1 MQRGNY
7 ANHHNKKKII
17 INTASRSQIF
27 LFILQTL
34 FSFGRHIGGGGN
46 RTEAVLVGVEAHE
59 EGGRRTTAV
68 FQRSNYLSIYLL
80 DL

>member
-27 LFILQTL
+27 LFFL
-34 FSFGRHIGGGGN
+34 SFGRHIGGGGN

>member
-1 MQRGNY
+1 MQTY
-7 ANHHNKKKII
+7 
-17 INTASRSQIF
+17 
-27 LFILQTL
+27 FID
-34 FSFGRHIGGGGN
+34 SDFGFFFHFCSPYLGCGGDGGGN